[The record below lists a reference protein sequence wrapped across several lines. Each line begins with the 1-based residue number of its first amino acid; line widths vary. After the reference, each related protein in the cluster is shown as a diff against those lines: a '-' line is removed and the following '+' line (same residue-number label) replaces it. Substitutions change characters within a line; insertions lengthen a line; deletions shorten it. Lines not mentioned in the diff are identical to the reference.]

1 MRLVTPAAPAAAPRG
16 LWRYRLDGRLSV
28 VGGALSEGGNVYAWC
43 LDVLRLPPEHE
54 LEGRLRRAAERDH
67 GLAVLPFLAG
77 ERSPG
82 WRGRARAAVAGLS
95 LATTPIEILQAA
107 LESVALRLGLIYERL
122 APLAA
127 PAHEV
132 VASGGALVRSR
143 VWAQMIA
150 DGLGRALL
158 LDGESE
164 ASSRGAAL
172 LALDALGLPPGLAG
186 APMGG
191 GELIVPD
198 PLRRD
203 RYRQALAR
211 QRRLYDALVAEPR

>member
-1 MRLVTPAAPAAAPRG
+1 
-16 LWRYRLDGRLSV
+16 
-28 VGGALSEGGNVYAWC
+28 
-43 LDVLRLPPEHE
+43 
-54 LEGRLRRAAERDH
+54 
-67 GLAVLPFLAG
+67 
-77 ERSPG
+77 
-82 WRGRARAAVAGLS
+82 
-95 LATTPIEILQAA
+95 
-107 LESVALRLGLIYERL
+107 
-122 APLAA
+122 
-127 PAHEV
+127 
-132 VASGGALVRSR
+132 
-143 VWAQMIA
+143 MIA

-172 LALDALGLPPGLAG
+172 LALDALGLSPGLAG

>member
-1 MRLVTPAAPAAAPRG
+1 MTL
-16 LWRYRLDGRLSV
+16 
-28 VGGALSEGGNVYAWC
+28 
-43 LDVLRLPPEHE
+43 LDVENLHVYYGQIHALKGITLHVDPGEIVTLIGANGAGKSTTLKTISGLLRPR
-54 LEGRLRRAAERDH
+54 EGRIT
-67 GLAVLPFLAG
+67 
-77 ERSPG
+77 
-82 WRGRARAAVAGLS
+82 LS
-95 LATTPIEILQAA
+95 GQDLAA
-107 LESVALRLGLIYERL
+107 L
-122 APLAA
+122 

-132 VASGGALVRSR
+132 VASGGGLVRSR

-150 DGLGRALL
+150 DALGRALTL
-158 LDGESE
+158 GGESE

-172 LALDALGLPPGLAG
+172 LALDALGLPPGLAA

-211 QRRLYDALVAEPR
+211 QRRLYDTLVVEPP